1 MRDHNH
7 FLQNEQAAKLINNS
21 AKLEQLRDSP
31 ETQKIF
37 SMLSRNIGGNLEQA
51 AGNAAKGDS
60 AQLIS
65 AIRQLMQDPEG
76 SRLIQQMKEKL
87 K

>member
-1 MRDHNH
+1 MPDYHQK
-7 FLQNEQAAKLINNS
+7 LSPEQA
-21 AKLEQLRDSP
+21 AKLEQLRDTP

-37 SMLSRNIGGNLEQA
+37 AKLSQTTGGNLEQA
-51 AGNAAKGDS
+51 ASKAASGDTT
-60 AQLIS
+60 QLMS

-76 SRLIQQMKEKL
+76 ARLIQQMKQKL